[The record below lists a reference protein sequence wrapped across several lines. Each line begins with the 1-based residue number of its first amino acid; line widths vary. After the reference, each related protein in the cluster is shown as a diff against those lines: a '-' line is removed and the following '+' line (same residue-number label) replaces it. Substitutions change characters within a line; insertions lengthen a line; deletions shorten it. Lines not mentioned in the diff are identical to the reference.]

1 MCGRPSELDMEI
13 HENIRKAVGP
23 DMKLMSDPVAEYT
36 LEEAVRVGRH
46 LEKLGYEWLE
56 EPFRDFELNK
66 YTQLCAAL
74 DIPIAAT
81 ETTRGCHWGRSSTR
95 RRRILSGPMCHGN
108 AGLRE
113 L

>member
-1 MCGRPSELDMEI
+1 MNGW
-13 HENIRKAVGP
+13 RKP
-23 DMKLMSDPVAEYT
+23 T
-36 LEEAVRVGRH
+36 
-46 LEKLGYEWLE
+46 
-56 EPFRDFELNK
+56 RDFELNK

-81 ETTRGCHWGRSSTR
+81 ETTGMSLGGWRRSSTR

>member
-1 MCGRPSELDMEI
+1 
-13 HENIRKAVGP
+13 
-23 DMKLMSDPVAEYT
+23 MKLMSDPVAEYT

-66 YTQLCAAL
+66 YTQLCAAPGYSHCRHGDYQGMSL
-74 DIPIAAT
+74 GGW
-81 ETTRGCHWGRSSTR
+81 RRSSTR

-108 AGLRE
+108 AGLQE